1 MAIMLWQ
8 TVAHKNSTALQISK
22 ETISNRS
29 HASDHKQSA
38 VLCRYAPFDAP
49 HESKAQKEHRYSGL
63 AHGVEAEGD
72 EGQAEVGQA
81 NVQPS
86 ANAIWEHCMA
96 HTGSADLT

>member
-1 MAIMLWQ
+1 M
-8 TVAHKNSTALQISK
+8 
-22 ETISNRS
+22 SNRS
-29 HASDHKQSA
+29 HASDYKQSA

-49 HESKAQKEHRYSGL
+49 HESKAQKEHRYGRL

-86 ANAIWEHCMA
+86 ANAIRKHCMA
-96 HTGSADLT
+96 QTCSAHLTRYSACKV